1 VACAVLDLATSDD
14 FSQVIVNPGH
24 VAEVCEFLE
33 RIYAAENCRLDQYA
47 KNYLQSHGMADLSAV
62 RAKIDLILSGKH
74 EKVWR
79 FASIVCQL
87 LKCQDGERLRKA
99 DLADELGVDKQQ
111 IQQEMRFFTK
121 LYLVQMIPQG
131 YAPTPRMFRLFSKLE
146 QTDPEAY
153 NFEGLRDRL
162 FEELGKKGE
171 EQDEF

>member
-1 VACAVLDLATSDD
+1 
-14 FSQVIVNPGH
+14 
-24 VAEVCEFLE
+24 
-33 RIYAAENCRLDQYA
+33 
-47 KNYLQSHGMADLSAV
+47 MADLSAV

-87 LKCQDGERLRKA
+87 LKCQDGERLGKA

-131 YAPTPRMFRLFSKLE
+131 YAPTPRMFNLFSKLE